1 MKPIIIAHRGASGY
15 RPEHTL
21 EAYELAIV
29 LGSDFIEPDLV
40 STSDGILIARHEN
53 ALAIL
58 DPITDQVIEATTN
71 ITDLPQFSARLTTK
85 IIDGKPLTG
94 WFTEDFTA
102 AEIRTYIRARER
114 IPHIRPQ
121 NIQYNDRFLIP
132 TLQEIIDLAQQKN
145 IGIYPETK
153 HPSYFASIELALEEP
168 LIKILTENGYTQK
181 HDPVF
186 IQSFEVSNLQNLK
199 TLTSLPLVQ
208 LISDQGHPF
217 DRLGLSYSEMIT
229 PSGLEHIATYANA
242 IGPNKNLLRV
252 RSNLIQNAHQVGLQ
266 VHPYTFRN
274 EDIFLLSEF
283 KGDPQAEY
291 RFFYQMGVDG
301 VFTDYPDTAIQ
312 VLDARISY
320 NGWSDKF

>member
-21 EAYELAIV
+21 EAYQLAIA
-29 LGSDFIEPDLV
+29 LGTDYIEPDLV

-58 DPITDQVIEATTN
+58 DPITEQVIEASTN
-71 ITDLPQFSARLTTK
+71 ITDLARFSDRLTTK

-94 WFTEDFTA
+94 WFTEDFTSQ
-102 AEIRTYIRARER
+102 EIRTYIRARER
-114 IPHIRPQ
+114 IPQIRPQ

-153 HPSYFASIELALEEP
+153 HPSYFASLGLSLEEP
-168 LIKILTENGYTQK
+168 LVKILATNGYTQK
-181 HDPVF
+181 HEPVF
-186 IQSFEVSNLQNLK
+186 IQSFEVGNLQKLK
-199 TLTSLPLVQ
+199 TITSLPLVQ

-229 PSGLEHIATYANA
+229 PSGLEYIATYANA
-242 IGPNKNLLRV
+242 IGPNKNLVRV
-252 RSNLIQNAHQVGLQ
+252 RSNLIENAHQVGLQ
-266 VHPYTFRN
+266 VHLYTFRN
-274 EDIFLLSEF
+274 EDIFLGNDF
-283 KGDPQAEY
+283 KSDPKAEY
-291 RFFYQMGVDG
+291 RCFYQMGVDG
-301 VFTDYPDTAIQ
+301 VFSDYPDTALS
-312 VLDARISY
+312 VRSEV
-320 NGWSDKF
+320 S